1 MKLKEALEQQAKSEY
16 GTNKIF
22 FKYDQSKYTIETIDE
37 GLTIVCKSGPN
48 VYLNTSMNISK
59 CTDKYLTVYSY
70 NMMSQKSS
78 FKFRIDQMDFLGN
91 GDITQ
96 GWSSI

>member
-1 MKLKEALEQQAKSEY
+1 MKLKEALEQQPEGTKIYFKYNNAEY
-16 GTNKIF
+16 SIEKLDDGITLVGKEGTNIF
-22 FKYDQSKYTIETIDE
+22 LSAF
-37 GLTIVCKSGPN
+37 
-48 VYLNTSMNISK
+48 MNIDK

-70 NMMSQKSS
+70 NMMHQRSS
-78 FKFRIDQMDFLGN
+78 FKFPIDQMDFLGN